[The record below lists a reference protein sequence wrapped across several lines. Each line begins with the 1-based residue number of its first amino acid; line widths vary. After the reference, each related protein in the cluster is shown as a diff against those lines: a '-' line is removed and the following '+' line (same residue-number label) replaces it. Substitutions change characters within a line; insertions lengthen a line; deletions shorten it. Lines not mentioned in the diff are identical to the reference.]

1 MEYLRERVWTQW
13 KELEQEKLE
22 WKGEVRAEA
31 FQLCYELSERIKKL
45 EGK

>member
-13 KELEQEKLE
+13 KELEQEKLK
-22 WKGEVRAEA
+22 WKEEVQEDTLKL
-31 FQLCYELSERIKKL
+31 FYELSERIKKL